1 MPDYVALETT
11 GHLLLED
18 GVSGLLVENPYSSYS
33 FTSDES
39 ITRTF
44 NAYSPSG
51 DTRPDRYKGATPTD
65 LARKV
70 WTYTPYQGT
79 AVAVAEGG
87 GISIYGA
94 RQEITPEIAWEDV

>member
-1 MPDYVALETT
+1 VA
-11 GHLLLED
+11 
-18 GVSGLLVENPYSSYS
+18 YSTYS
-33 FTSDES
+33 FASDES

-51 DTRPDRYKGATPTD
+51 DSKPDRYKGFVPSD

-70 WTYTPYQGT
+70 WSYSPYQGT
-79 AVAVAEGG
+79 AVGVGEGG